1 MTIVQILDKDFHT
14 SILQHVKSI
23 TENRK
28 PEKPK
33 FRRLET
39 IISNC
44 PSTLTLKFDFASK
57 FGPKS
62 IPKKKFVSHLVPLP
76 KIFFVK
82 FFSTIISIEN
92 LEKVIRISA
101 GLLRAALVN
110 GHEHQN
116 SE

>member
-62 IPKKKFVSHLVPLP
+62 IPKKKIRLASRSTSENFLCE
-76 KIFFVK
+76 IFF
-82 FFSTIISIEN
+82 N
-92 LEKVIRISA
+92 Y
-101 GLLRAALVN
+101 
-110 GHEHQN
+110 HQHRK
-116 SE
+116 S